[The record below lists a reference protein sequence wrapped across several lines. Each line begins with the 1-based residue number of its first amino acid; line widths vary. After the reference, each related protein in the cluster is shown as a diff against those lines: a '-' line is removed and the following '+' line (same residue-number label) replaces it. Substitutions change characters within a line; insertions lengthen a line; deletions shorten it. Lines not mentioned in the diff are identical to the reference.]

1 MSCCLG
7 VDAQTAAVGGFDGL
21 AVGGWGLVVE
31 GVYYVSQLKS
41 MLLLAQNAII
51 KSFSSCPLLIY
62 IYIFFFFFL
71 HRFCRA
77 LKIIAG
83 AILLAIVLVLTF
95 YAVIFLLF
103 NMA

>member
-1 MSCCLG
+1 M
-7 VDAQTAAVGGFDGL
+7 
-21 AVGGWGLVVE
+21 VVE

-41 MLLLAQNAII
+41 MLLLAQNAIN

-62 IYIFFFFFL
+62 IFIFFFFL

>member
-1 MSCCLG
+1 MQLIK
-7 VDAQTAAVGGFDGL
+7 VFQ
-21 AVGGWGLVVE
+21 VVR
-31 GVYYVSQLKS
+31 SL
-41 MLLLAQNAII
+41 
-51 KSFSSCPLLIY
+51 Y
-62 IYIFFFFFL
+62 IYLFFFFFL

>member
-1 MSCCLG
+1 M
-7 VDAQTAAVGGFDGL
+7 GGFDGL

-62 IYIFFFFFL
+62 INYFFFFL